1 MVIEKIKTVFQ
12 KIRNFV
18 LTKHFIKHVGLVI
31 LFYLV
36 LVFATVL
43 YLDFSTNHGEK
54 IAVPNLVG
62 MNGEEAK
69 KKIEELDMQYQI
81 LDSIYNPKMPEG
93 TVIEQLVEPT
103 AISMVHV
110 KSGRIIG
117 LRLSKK
123 SQMVEM
129 PSLVHKQLQ
138 FAESILEQRGL
149 NFSIQYRATSE
160 ANGSV
165 LDQLYRG
172 RRIKEGD
179 RIPIGAV
186 VTLIVGQNDQGE
198 PITLPNFVGLTM
210 ADARFIMD
218 TLGVSSYSFVCPDCS
233 TSQDSLAAIIFSQT
247 PEFIEGSTVFKST
260 QFIFSMKRNVSDIEN
275 PE

>member
-1 MVIEKIKTVFQ
+1 MFQ
-12 KIRNFV
+12 KIKNFI
-18 LTKHFIKHVGLVI
+18 LTKHFLKHIGLVI

-36 LVFATVL
+36 LVFATVI
-43 YLDFSTNHGEK
+43 YLDLATNHGEK
-54 IAVPNLVG
+54 IAVPNFVG

-69 KKIEELDMQYQI
+69 KKIEDLDLQYQI

-93 TVIEQLVEPT
+93 TVLEQLVEPT
-103 AISMVHV
+103 GVSGVHV

-117 LRLSKK
+117 LRLTKK
-123 SQMVEM
+123 TQMVEM

-149 NFSIQYRATSE
+149 RFSIQYRPTSE

-172 RRIKEGD
+172 RRIKEGE
-179 RIPIGAV
+179 RLPIGAV
-186 VTLIVGQNDQGE
+186 VTLVVGQNDQGE
-198 PITLPNFVGLTM
+198 PITIPNLVGLTM

-218 TLGVSSYSFVCPDCS
+218 TLGVTSYNFVCPDCS
-233 TSQDSLAAIIFSQT
+233 TGQDSLAAIIFSQT
-247 PEFIEGSTVFKST
+247 PEFIDGSTVFKST
-260 QFIFSMKRNVSDIEN
+260 QFTLSMKRNFSDIEI

>member
-1 MVIEKIKTVFQ
+1 LTIEKVKIVFQ
-12 KIRNFV
+12 KIKNFV
-18 LTKHFIKHVGLVI
+18 LTKHFAKHVGLVI

-36 LVFATVL
+36 IIFATVL
-43 YLDFSTNHGEK
+43 YLDLATNHGEK
-54 IAVPNLVG
+54 IVVPNLVG

-69 KKIEELDMQYQI
+69 KKIEELDLQYQI
-81 LDSIYNPKMPEG
+81 LDSIYDPKSPEG
-93 TVIEQLVEPT
+93 TVVEQLVEPT
-103 AISMVHV
+103 SISKVHV

-117 LRLSKK
+117 LRLTKR

-149 NFSIQYRATSE
+149 RFSIQYRPTSE

-165 LDQLYRG
+165 LDQLFRG

-179 RIPIGAV
+179 RIPIGAI

-198 PITLPNFVGLTM
+198 PISIPNFVGLSM
-210 ADARFIMD
+210 ADARYIMD
-218 TLGVSSYSFVCPDCS
+218 TLGVTSYSFVCPDCS
-233 TSQDSLAAIIFSQT
+233 TAQDSMAAIIFSQT

-260 QFIFSMKRNVSDIEN
+260 QFTLSMKRSISDIEI
-275 PE
+275 PH

>member
-1 MVIEKIKTVFQ
+1 MTIEKVKIVFQ
-12 KIRNFV
+12 KIKNFV
-18 LTKHFIKHVGLVI
+18 LTKYFLKQVGLVI

-36 LVFATVL
+36 IVFATVL
-43 YLDFSTNHGEK
+43 YLDLATNHGEK
-54 IAVPNLVG
+54 IVVPNLVG

-69 KKIEELDMQYQI
+69 KKIEELDLQYQI
-81 LDSIYNPKMPEG
+81 LDSIYDPKSPEG
-93 TVIEQLVEPT
+93 TVVEQLVEPT
-103 AISMVHV
+103 SISKVHV

-117 LRLSKK
+117 LRLTKR

-149 NFSIQYRATSE
+149 RFSIQYRQTSE

-165 LDQLYRG
+165 LDQLFRG

-179 RIPIGAV
+179 RIPIGAI
-186 VTLIVGQNDQGE
+186 VTLVVGQNDQGE
-198 PITLPNFVGLTM
+198 PISIPNFVGLSM
-210 ADARFIMD
+210 ADARYILD
-218 TLGVSSYSFVCPDCS
+218 TLGVSSYSFVCPDCA

-260 QFIFSMKRNVSDIEN
+260 QFTLSMKRSFSDIEI
-275 PE
+275 PD

>member
-1 MVIEKIKTVFQ
+1 MVIEKTKTVFQ
-12 KIRNFV
+12 KIKNFI

-43 YLDFSTNHGEK
+43 YLDLSTNHGEK
-54 IAVPNLVG
+54 IVVPNLVG

-103 AISMVHV
+103 SISMVHV

-198 PITLPNFVGLTM
+198 PIALQNFVGLSM

-260 QFIFSMKRNVSDIEN
+260 QFIFSMKRTVSDIEN

>member
-1 MVIEKIKTVFQ
+1 MFQ
-12 KIRNFV
+12 KIKNFI
-18 LTKHFIKHVGLVI
+18 LTKHFLKHIGLVI

-36 LVFATVL
+36 LIFATVL
-43 YLDFSTNHGEK
+43 YLDLATNHGEK
-54 IAVPNLVG
+54 IAVPNFVG

-69 KKIEELDMQYQI
+69 KKIEELDLQYQI

-93 TVIEQLVEPT
+93 TVLEQLVEPT
-103 AISMVHV
+103 GLSKVHV

-117 LRLSKK
+117 LRLTKRT
-123 SQMVEM
+123 QMVEM

-149 NFSIQYRATSE
+149 RFSIQYRATSE

-165 LDQLYRG
+165 LDQLFRG

-198 PITLPNFVGLTM
+198 PITIPNFVGLTM
-210 ADARFIMD
+210 SDARYIMD
-218 TLGVSSYSFVCPDCS
+218 TLGVTSFSFVCPDCS

-260 QFIFSMKRNVSDIEN
+260 QFTLSMKRNISDIEI
-275 PE
+275 PD